1 MNVSNLYIAQVKEK
15 CGIDN
20 KIYCRLYLM
29 EIFLCKNLL
38 TIVKRRISKGSFG
51 YRECCNR
58 GSCLHGNRIFI
69 TFFGEP
75 IVSL

>member
-38 TIVKRRISKGSFG
+38 TIVKRRMSRYFDS
-51 YRECCNR
+51 
-58 GSCLHGNRIFI
+58 GNLIF
-69 TFFGEP
+69 
-75 IVSL
+75 